1 MRTIYWFTA
10 ASILILA
17 AVVGW
22 AAPTTHARGGTPVAA
37 VGISPVQTAR
47 GLAVEEFEDFSVV
60 FR

>member
-10 ASILILA
+10 ASILIFA

-22 AAPTTHARGGTPVAA
+22 AAPTTYGGTPVAA
-37 VGISPVQTAR
+37 VGISPVQTAK